1 MCNRTPPMFRELHQR
16 KADRMTV
23 TLEWDPATGHVQVRC
38 EADRFP
44 DESFCYPVGPG
55 EAAPAFKHPFAI
67 RPARID
73 RDRSDESRD
82 RRPPGAHRGWRRW
95 LRPRWE
101 AKTDANLGDYS
112 GAWWLN

>member
-1 MCNRTPPMFRELHQR
+1 MFRELHQR

-101 AKTDANLGDYS
+101 AKTDANRGDYS

>member
-1 MCNRTPPMFRELHQR
+1 MFRELHQR

-55 EAAPAFKHPFAI
+55 EAAPAFKRPFAI

-82 RRPPGAHRGWRRW
+82 RRPPGAHRGGGVGFARGG
-95 LRPRWE
+95 RPRR
-101 AKTDANLGDYS
+101 TQTLGITA
-112 GAWWLN
+112 GRGG